1 MTSADP
7 DEAAARQAA
16 EFAHRLLPFWRAAV
30 GDNLVG
36 VYLIGSL
43 AHGGFSRRYSDVD
56 MAVVTETG
64 LEPKTI
70 EAVRGEAVALSADW
84 GPKLSVFF
92 TDRDFTTGRFPPLDR
107 IDFLDRPVV
116 LMERERVQPE
126 RPSLADIRR
135 YLSGAPFAN
144 WSSNAKRFAAAK
156 TLDPK
161 VRKAFLRT
169 LLYPARFC
177 YSYLTGQMNSND
189 AAVAFVCGKAPAGL
203 DSASIEQALLCRSAA
218 VDPDSLFPLRAILPA
233 QITACAALL
242 KLDT

>member
-16 EFAHRLLPFWRAAV
+16 KFAHRLLPFWRAAV

-107 IDFLDRPVV
+107 IDFLDRPIM

-135 YLSGAPFAN
+135 YLSGTPFTN
-144 WSSNAKRFAAAK
+144 WSGNAKRFAAAES
-156 TLDPK
+156 LDPK
-161 VRKAFLRT
+161 DRKTYLRT

-203 DSASIEQALLCRSAA
+203 EPTCIEQALLCRHAA
-218 VDPDSLFPLRAILPA
+218 ADPDSLFPLRAILPA
-233 QITACAALL
+233 QVTACAALL
-242 KLDT
+242 ATET